1 MKDKSRASVYYLRLE
16 VLFWRCAFISVLQ
29 YRKHFEN
36 TWARLCKR
44 TQTFLFFYWFDK
56 LCLHPTLG
64 ELICLQTR
72 AGLVDKNKNKRI
84 SSVSKQLT
92 WCVEVVLGSIL
103 VIIELDAGKNCNL
116 SSRSTG
122 NTSCNSILQR
132 THSVC
137 LNKINDATVIWRH
150 FIKIQHLIYPAQ
162 PLVYIF
168 PRELWSSKI
177 SNGVN

>member
-1 MKDKSRASVYYLRLE
+1 MRSWV
-16 VLFWRCAFISVLQ
+16 FFNT
-29 YRKHFEN
+29 EN
-36 TWARLCKR
+36 TLKILEPDCVREHKLFCFSIDLTNFVYIPHWAN
-44 TQTFLFFYWFDK
+44 
-56 LCLHPTLG
+56 
-64 ELICLQTR
+64 LICLQTW

-116 SSRSTG
+116 SSRSAG
-122 NTSCNSILQR
+122 NTSCNSILER